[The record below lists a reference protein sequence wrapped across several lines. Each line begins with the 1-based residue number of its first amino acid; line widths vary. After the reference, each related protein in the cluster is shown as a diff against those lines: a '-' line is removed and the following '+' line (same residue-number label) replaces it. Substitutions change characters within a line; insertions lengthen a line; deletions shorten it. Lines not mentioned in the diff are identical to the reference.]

1 MNHGAK
7 SASNFPSTLRP
18 AVRGKASAR
27 AAAPIAGAALAI
39 LVITSLTACAQRP
52 GLHAYKEGFN
62 RYQIVAV
69 ELGPAAEQPD
79 RARLRQ
85 KALWKAATVTR
96 ENGRRYFRLVAPPAG
111 ADTTPPPSTPAYSHG
126 NEHLAESIARLAGTI
141 LVAVFDSSR
150 AEAEAAPNRAELR
163 LYIELAAPD
172 QSPDPDPALYD
183 AEVVIGETSH
193 LIEPPTLGGE

>member
-96 ENGRRYFRLVAPPAG
+96 ENGRRYFRLVAPPAS
-111 ADTTPPPSTPAYSHG
+111 ADTTPPPSTPG